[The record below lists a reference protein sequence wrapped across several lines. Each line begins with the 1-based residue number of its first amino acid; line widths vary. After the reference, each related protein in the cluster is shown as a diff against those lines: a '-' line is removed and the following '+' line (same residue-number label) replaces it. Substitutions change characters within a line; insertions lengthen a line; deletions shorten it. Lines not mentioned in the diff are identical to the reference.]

1 MVLNFRTIANNFQE
15 ADDEV
20 DYDTNSR
27 DAKSRYVL
35 KELEAGKHRYRNGN
49 KWVCPFCG
57 RILGPKPES
66 MIDHAVGIGRGS
78 RNTNL
83 AISMARHAAYGVCLK
98 KLFARDIR
106 LGVAQ
111 PPPKKKVN
119 KDKKARK
126 GRKSCNGR

>member
-1 MVLNFRTIANNFQE
+1 MVLNFCTITNNFQE

-20 DYDTNSR
+20 DYDTDSR

-49 KWVCPFCG
+49 KWVCPLCG
-57 RILGPKPES
+57 RILGPKRES

-78 RNTNL
+78 RNTNS
-83 AISMARHAAYGVCLK
+83 AISMARHAAYGVFLK
-98 KLFARDIR
+98 KLFTWDIR

-119 KDKKARK
+119 KDKKVRK
-126 GRKSCNGR
+126 GRKPWCRR

>member
-20 DYDTNSR
+20 DYDTDSR

-57 RILGPKPES
+57 RILRTKHES

-78 RNTNL
+78 RNTNS
-83 AISMARHAAYGVCLK
+83 AISMARHAAYGMFLK
-98 KLFARDIR
+98 KLFAWDIR
-106 LGVAQ
+106 LGVA
-111 PPPKKKVN
+111 
-119 KDKKARK
+119 
-126 GRKSCNGR
+126 

>member
-1 MVLNFRTIANNFQE
+1 MVLNFRTITNNFQE

-20 DYDTNSR
+20 DYDTDSR

-35 KELEAGKHRYRNGN
+35 KELEEGKHRYRNGN
-49 KWVCPFCG
+49 KWLCPFYG
-57 RILGPKPES
+57 RILGTKRES

-78 RNTNL
+78 RNMNS
-83 AISMARHAAYGVCLK
+83 AISMARHAAYGVFLK

-106 LGVAQ
+106 LGVTQ

-126 GRKSCNGR
+126 GRKPWSRR

>member
-20 DYDTNSR
+20 DYDTDSR

-57 RILGPKPES
+57 RILGTKRES
-66 MIDHAVGIGRGS
+66 MINHAVGIGRGS
-78 RNTNL
+78 RNTNS
-83 AISMARHAAYGVCLK
+83 AISMARHAAYGVFLK
-98 KLFARDIR
+98 MLFARDSR

-126 GRKSCNGR
+126 GRKPWCRR

>member
-20 DYDTNSR
+20 DYDTDSR

-57 RILGPKPES
+57 RILGPKRES

-78 RNTNL
+78 RNTNSAL
-83 AISMARHAAYGVCLK
+83 STARHAADGVFLN
-98 KLFARDIR
+98 KLLARDIR

-111 PPPKKKVN
+111 MAPKNKVN

-126 GRKSCNGR
+126 GRKSCSGR